1 MGARSMFVA
10 GVMMV
15 GLTAAAGARQAAPGK
30 PAFATGQTLSC
41 HFPTFS
47 VGGYQGATP
56 NAVTSTED
64 FSFQIAIV
72 NLKRGRARI
81 IGTNGADEATL
92 VSTPVGL
99 NVIEQTAIGNFM
111 LTTVFTSTG
120 PDGRY
125 LAVHSRHIGDPSAVP
140 SPSQHYGSCAL
151 AK

>member
-1 MGARSMFVA
+1 MGTRIVFAT
-10 GVMMV
+10 GVMLV
-15 GLTAAAGARQAAPGK
+15 GLAAAAGARQAAPGK
-30 PAFATGQTLSC
+30 PVFATGQTLSC
-41 HFPTFS
+41 QFPTFS
-47 VGGYQGATP
+47 VGGWKDATP

-81 IGTNGADEATL
+81 IGANGAEEATL

-99 NVIEQTAIGNFM
+99 NVIEQTAIGNFL
-111 LTTVFTSTG
+111 LTTVFTATG

-140 SPSQHYGSCAL
+140 SPSQHYGSCAF